1 MMQALT
7 LEQQRQLLE
16 QQLLQL
22 YGDPALGRWTPSV
35 PRPGSGDPLTQGEF
49 DWLITLRQIFCPD
62 TEEFD
67 SWIDRMKAERGGAP
81 PQDLLQALN
90 AIESN
95 KSLAKREPCD
105 LGFLMPRKGHNLA
118 PPRLPQ
124 PDPQPWMQP
133 ALVRMPQSQPQPPP
147 QAAPNPYALERQPGS
162 YLPFAAPAQT
172 RLRGVLLAGQA
183 QRQREQA
190 ATGKLVYV
198 YAETEHEAKLV
209 HRVWDAAWDQW
220 RVVAFPH
227 GIRYRL
233 NNGVLS
239 LVELEEF
246 LLELHKFMKS
256 YGPYHTARCRGC
268 CSSAYVIKRAKPSDL
283 PDVDKNVLITFLEE
297 TAMIPDVD
305 RETPALML
313 EKLV

>member
-7 LEQQRQLLE
+7 PEQQRQLLE

-22 YGDPALGRWTPSV
+22 YGDPTLGRWTPSV

-49 DWLITLRQIFCPD
+49 DWLITLRQIFCRD
-62 TEEFD
+62 TAKFD
-67 SWIDRMKAERGGAP
+67 YWIGRMKAERGGAP

-95 KSLAKREPCD
+95 ESLVKAEPCD
-105 LGFLMPRKGHNLA
+105 RSYLFPRAGHNLA

-133 ALVRMPQSQPQPPP
+133 APIPLPLPQPPP
-147 QAAPNPYALERQPGS
+147 QAAPNPFALERQPAKLS
-162 YLPFAAPAQT
+162 APAAPAQT
-172 RLRGVLLAGQA
+172 RLRTVLLAGHA

-190 ATGKLVYV
+190 ATGKLVTV
-198 YAETEHEAKLV
+198 FAETEHEAKLV
-209 HRVWDAAWDQW
+209 HGEWNAARDQW
-220 RVVAFPH
+220 RVVAFRY

-239 LVELEEF
+239 KEEAEKF
-246 LLELHKFMKS
+246 LLELQKFMQN

-268 CSSAYVIKRAKPSDL
+268 CGSAYVIRREKATDP
-283 PDVDKNVLITFLEE
+283 PYVDKNALFDFLE
-297 TAMIPDVD
+297 TIAMIPDVD
-305 RETPALML
+305 GKTPALML
-313 EKLV
+313 V